1 MHMFDRRALLESLA
15 AIGAY
20 ALTSGALAQ
29 APDAAAFGKT
39 SAALTGAPPDAGA
52 AARLMRAFATPARR
66 TQLRALMALVAST
79 PESSLD
85 AAIAAHKLDK
95 IANDLV
101 SAWYSGMVD
110 GKVILYTEALVWSAM
125 TFSKPMGVCG
135 GVTGYWA
142 EPWTPT

>member
-1 MHMFDRRALLESLA
+1 MHTFDRRTLLQAMAATGALALA
-15 AIGAY
+15 H
-20 ALTSGALAQ
+20 GALAQ
-29 APDAAAFGKT
+29 SPDAGAFGNA
-39 SAALTGAPPDAGA
+39 SAALTGAPSDGDA
-52 AARLMRAFATPARR
+52 AARLMRAFATPGRR
-66 TQLRALMALVAST
+66 APLRALMALVAST
-79 PESSLD
+79 PEAGLD

-101 SAWYSGMVD
+101 SAWYSGVVD

-142 EPWTPT
+142 KPWTPT